1 MWRLI
6 LAAKNFLS
14 NPISFNAYQLV
25 LLSTVCCIY
34 RHFIWKKLCSFFDS
48 PSSFEMRFQLSSL
61 RSTLNVSA
69 ALRQVVSRTPWYAKR
84 KSYKVLFW
92 REITPLAV
100 PIFLENT
107 CVLLMGVL
115 STFLVSWLGKEA
127 MAGVGLADSF
137 NMVIMAFFAA
147 IDLGTTVV
155 VAFSLGKRDR
165 RRARAAARQSLVIM
179 TIFAVVLA
187 AIIHYFGEQIINVV
201 AGEATP
207 EVKALALTYLE
218 LTVLSYPAAAIAL
231 IGSGA
236 LRGAGNTKIPL
247 LINGGMNILNIIISS
262 ILIYGIFSWQGLGFA
277 GAGLGLT
284 ISRYIGAVAI
294 IWVLMIGFNPALRI
308 PLKSYFK
315 PLNFA
320 IIWEVMGIGIPASI
334 ESVLF
339 NGGKLLTQMFVS
351 GMGTSVIAG
360 NFIAF
365 SIAALINLPGNALGS
380 ASTIITGRRLGNG
393 QIAQAEIQL
402 RHVFW
407 LSTIGLTA
415 IAWLS
420 APFAG
425 LMASF
430 YTRDQDVKEVIVVL
444 IWLNAAF
451 MPIWAASWVLPS
463 GFKGARDVRFAM
475 WVSMLGMWGCR
486 VVAGYTLG
494 IVLDWGVVGV
504 WMGMFFDWAVRA
516 ALFYWRMITGR
527 WLWKYP
533 RPEREKSIKQPV
545 ASE

>member
-1 MWRLI
+1 MRTSWYKKR
-6 LAAKNFLS
+6 NS
-14 NPISFNAYQLV
+14 YRV
-25 LLSTVCCIY
+25 LY
-34 RHFIWKKLCSFFDS
+34 
-48 PSSFEMRFQLSSL
+48 
-61 RSTLNVSA
+61 
-69 ALRQVVSRTPWYAKR
+69 
-84 KSYKVLFW
+84 W

-137 NMVIMAFFAA
+137 NMVVMAFFAA

-179 TIFAVVLA
+179 TLFAAVLA
-187 AIIHYFGEQIINVV
+187 AVIHYFGAQIVDVV

-247 LINGGMNILNIIISS
+247 MINGGMNILNIIISS
-262 ILIYGIFSWQGLGFA
+262 ALIYGVFSWPGIGFA

-308 PLKSYFK
+308 TLKSYFK

-339 NGGKLLTQMFVS
+339 NSGKLLTQIFVA
-351 GMGTSVIAG
+351 GMGTNVIAG

-365 SIAALINLPGNALGS
+365 SVAALINLPGNALGS
-380 ASTIITGRRLGNG
+380 ASTIITGRRLGKG
-393 QIAQAEIQL
+393 QIGQAERQL

-407 LSTIGLTA
+407 LSPLGLTA
-415 IAWLS
+415 IAWFS

-425 LMASF
+425 LLASF
-430 YTRDQDVKEVIVVL
+430 YTPEPDVQEVVKIL
-444 IWLNAAF
+444 LWLNAAF
-451 MPIWAASWVLPS
+451 MPIWAASWVLPA
-463 GFKGARDVRFAM
+463 GQKGARDARFAM

-494 IVLDWGVVGV
+494 VVLGMGVVGV
-504 WMGMFFDWAVRA
+504 WLGMFLDWAVRG
-516 ALFYWRMITGR
+516 ALFYWRMISGR

-533 RPEREKSIKQPV
+533 RAKRQSTQ
-545 ASE
+545 

>member
-1 MWRLI
+1 
-6 LAAKNFLS
+6 
-14 NPISFNAYQLV
+14 
-25 LLSTVCCIY
+25 
-34 RHFIWKKLCSFFDS
+34 
-48 PSSFEMRFQLSSL
+48 
-61 RSTLNVSA
+61 LNVTA
-69 ALRQVVSRTPWYAKR
+69 ALRQAVVRTSWYKKR
-84 KSYKVLFW
+84 NSYRVLFW
-92 REITPLAV
+92 REIAPLAV

-137 NMVIMAFFAA
+137 NMVVMAFFAA

-179 TIFAVVLA
+179 TLFAAVLA
-187 AIIHYFGEQIINVV
+187 AVIHYFGAQIIDVV

-247 LINGGMNILNIIISS
+247 MINGGMNILNIIISS
-262 ILIYGIFSWQGLGFA
+262 ALIYGVFSWPGIGFA

-308 PLKSYFK
+308 TLKSYFK

-320 IIWEVMGIGIPASI
+320 IVWEVMGIGIPASI

-339 NGGKLLTQMFVS
+339 NSGKLLTQIFVA
-351 GMGTSVIAG
+351 GMGTNVIAG

-365 SIAALINLPGNALGS
+365 SVAALINLPGNALGS
-380 ASTIITGRRLGNG
+380 ASTIITGRRLGKG
-393 QIAQAEIQL
+393 QIGQAERQL

-415 IAWLS
+415 IAWFS

-425 LMASF
+425 LLASF
-430 YTRDQDVKEVIVVL
+430 YTPEQDVQEVVKVL
-444 IWLNAAF
+444 LWLNAAF
-451 MPIWAASWVLPS
+451 MPIWAASWVLPA
-463 GFKGARDVRFAM
+463 GQKGARDARFAM

-494 IVLDWGVVGV
+494 VVLGMGVVGV
-504 WMGMFFDWAVRA
+504 WLGMFLDWAVRGV
-516 ALFYWRMITGR
+516 LFYWRMASGR

-533 RPEREKSIKQPV
+533 RVKRQDGQ
-545 ASE
+545 

>member
-1 MWRLI
+1 M
-6 LAAKNFLS
+6 
-14 NPISFNAYQLV
+14 
-25 LLSTVCCIY
+25 
-34 RHFIWKKLCSFFDS
+34 
-48 PSSFEMRFQLSSL
+48 
-61 RSTLNVSA
+61 NVTA
-69 ALRQVVSRTPWYAKR
+69 ALRQAVVRTSWYKKR
-84 KSYKVLFW
+84 NSYRVLFW

-137 NMVIMAFFAA
+137 NMVVMAFFAA

-179 TIFAVVLA
+179 TLFAAVLA
-187 AIIHYFGEQIINVV
+187 AVIHYFGAQIIDVV

-247 LINGGMNILNIIISS
+247 MINGGMNILNIIISS
-262 ILIYGIFSWQGLGFA
+262 ALIYGVFSWPGLGFA

-284 ISRYIGAVAI
+284 ISRYIGAIAI

-308 PLKSYFK
+308 TLKSYFK

-320 IIWEVMGIGIPASI
+320 IIWEVMGIGVPASI

-339 NGGKLLTQMFVS
+339 NSGKLLTQIFVA
-351 GMGTSVIAG
+351 GMGTNVIAG

-365 SIAALINLPGNALGS
+365 SVAALINLPGNALGS
-380 ASTIITGRRLGNG
+380 ASTIITGRRLGKG
-393 QIAQAEIQL
+393 QIGQAERQL

-407 LSTIGLTA
+407 LSTIGLTC

-425 LMASF
+425 LLASF
-430 YTRDQDVKEVIVVL
+430 YTPEPDVQEVVKTL
-444 IWLNAAF
+444 LWLNAAF
-451 MPIWAASWVLPS
+451 MPIWAASWVLPA
-463 GFKGARDVRFAM
+463 GQKGARDARFAM

-494 IVLDWGVVGV
+494 VVLGMGVVGV
-504 WMGMFFDWAVRA
+504 WLGMFLDWAVRG
-516 ALFYWRMITGR
+516 ALFYWRMISGR

-533 RPEREKSIKQPV
+533 RAKRQNV
-545 ASE
+545 Q

>member
-1 MWRLI
+1 
-6 LAAKNFLS
+6 
-14 NPISFNAYQLV
+14 
-25 LLSTVCCIY
+25 
-34 RHFIWKKLCSFFDS
+34 
-48 PSSFEMRFQLSSL
+48 
-61 RSTLNVSA
+61 LNVNA
-69 ALRQVVSRTPWYAKR
+69 ALRQAVVRTSWYKKR
-84 KSYKVLFW
+84 KSYRVLFW

-137 NMVIMAFFAA
+137 NMVVMAFFAA

-179 TIFAVVLA
+179 TLFAAVLA
-187 AIIHYFGEQIINVV
+187 AVIHYFGAQIIDVV

-207 EVKALALTYLE
+207 QVKALALTYLE

-247 LINGGMNILNIIISS
+247 MINGGMNILNIIISS
-262 ILIYGIFSWQGLGFA
+262 ALIYGVFSWPGLGFA

-308 PLKSYFK
+308 TLKSYFK

-320 IIWEVMGIGIPASI
+320 IVWEVMGIGVPASI

-339 NGGKLLTQMFVS
+339 NSGKLLTQIFVA
-351 GMGTSVIAG
+351 GMGTNVIAG

-365 SIAALINLPGNALGS
+365 SVAALINLPGNALGS
-380 ASTIITGRRLGNG
+380 ASTIITGRRLGKG
-393 QIAQAEIQL
+393 QIGQAERQL

-415 IAWLS
+415 IAWFS

-425 LMASF
+425 LLASF
-430 YTRDQDVKEVIVVL
+430 YTPEQDVQEVVKIL
-444 IWLNAAF
+444 LWLNAAF
-451 MPIWAASWVLPS
+451 MPIWAASWVLPA
-463 GFKGARDVRFAM
+463 GQKGARDARFAM

-494 IVLDWGVVGV
+494 VVLGMGVVGV
-504 WMGMFFDWAVRA
+504 WLGMFLDWAVRGVF
-516 ALFYWRMITGR
+516 FYWRMVSGR

-533 RPEREKSIKQPV
+533 RVKRQDGQ
-545 ASE
+545 

>member
-6 LAAKNFLS
+6 LAAKKILS
-14 NPISFNAYQLV
+14 NPISPNKFQLM
-25 LLSTVCCIY
+25 LLSTVCCIS
-34 RHFIWKKLCSFFDS
+34 RHLKWKKLCSFLDS

-69 ALRQVVSRTPWYAKR
+69 ALRQVASRTPWYAKR

-165 RRARAAARQSLVIM
+165 RRARSAARQSLVIM
-179 TIFAVVLA
+179 TIFATVLA
-187 AIIHYFGEQIINVV
+187 AVIHYFGEQIIDVV

-207 EVKALALTYLE
+207 DVKALALTYLE

-262 ILIYGIFSWQGLGFA
+262 ILIYGVFSWQGLGFV

-284 ISRYIGAVAI
+284 ISRYIGAFAI

-308 PLKSYFK
+308 PFKSYFK
-315 PLNFA
+315 PLNLA

-402 RHVFW
+402 RHIFW

-415 IAWLS
+415 IAWLT

-425 LMASF
+425 VMASF
-430 YTRDQDVKEVIVVL
+430 YTHDQDVKEVIVIL

-494 IVLDWGVVGV
+494 IVLGWGVVGV
-504 WMGMFFDWAVRA
+504 WLGMFFDWAVRA
-516 ALFYWRMITGR
+516 ALFYWRMVTGR

-533 RPEREKSIKQPV
+533 RPEREKCIKQPV

>member
-1 MWRLI
+1 
-6 LAAKNFLS
+6 
-14 NPISFNAYQLV
+14 
-25 LLSTVCCIY
+25 
-34 RHFIWKKLCSFFDS
+34 
-48 PSSFEMRFQLSSL
+48 
-61 RSTLNVSA
+61 LNVTA
-69 ALRQVVSRTPWYAKR
+69 ALRQAVARTPWYAKR
-84 KSYKVLFW
+84 KSYRVLFW

-137 NMVIMAFFAA
+137 NMVVMAFFAA
-147 IDLGTTVV
+147 VDLGTTVV

-165 RRARAAARQSLVIM
+165 RRARSAARQSLVIM
-179 TIFAVVLA
+179 TLFAALLA
-187 AIIHYFGEQIINVV
+187 AVIHYFGAQIIDVV
-201 AGEATP
+201 AGEATA

-218 LTVLSYPAAAIAL
+218 LTVLSYPAAAITL

-236 LRGAGNTKIPL
+236 LRGAGNTRIPL

-262 ILIYGIFSWQGLGFA
+262 FLIYGLFSWPGIGFA
-277 GAGLGLT
+277 GAGMGLT
-284 ISRYIGAVAI
+284 ISRYIGALAI

-308 PLKSYFK
+308 TLKSYFK

-339 NGGKLLTQMFVS
+339 NSGKLLTQMFVA
-351 GMGTSVIAG
+351 GMGTNVIAG

-365 SIAALINLPGNALGS
+365 SVAALINLPGNALGS
-380 ASTIITGRRLGNG
+380 ASTIITGRRLGKG
-393 QIAQAEIQL
+393 QIGQAERQL

-407 LSTIGLTA
+407 LSTIGLTI
-415 IAWLS
+415 IAWGT

-425 LMASF
+425 LLASF
-430 YTRDQDVKEVIVVL
+430 YTPEQDVQEVVKIL
-444 IWLNAAF
+444 LWLNAAF
-451 MPIWAASWVLPS
+451 MPIWAASWVLPA
-463 GFKGARDVRFAM
+463 GQKGARDARFAM

-494 IVLDWGVVGV
+494 IVLGMGVIGV
-504 WMGMFFDWAVRA
+504 WLGMFLDWAVRG
-516 ALFYWRMITGR
+516 ALFYWRMVSGR

-533 RPEREKSIKQPV
+533 RAMQKKAE
-545 ASE
+545 

>member
-1 MWRLI
+1 
-6 LAAKNFLS
+6 
-14 NPISFNAYQLV
+14 
-25 LLSTVCCIY
+25 
-34 RHFIWKKLCSFFDS
+34 
-48 PSSFEMRFQLSSL
+48 
-61 RSTLNVSA
+61 LNVNA
-69 ALRQVVSRTPWYAKR
+69 ALRQAVVRTSWYKKR
-84 KSYKVLFW
+84 KSYRVLFW
-92 REITPLAV
+92 REITPLAI

-137 NMVIMAFFAA
+137 NMVVMAFFAA

-179 TIFAVVLA
+179 TLFAAVLA
-187 AIIHYFGEQIINVV
+187 AVIHYFGAQIIDVV

-207 EVKALALTYLE
+207 QVKALALTYLE

-247 LINGGMNILNIIISS
+247 MINGGMNILNIIISS
-262 ILIYGIFSWQGLGFA
+262 ALIYGVFSWPGLGFA

-308 PLKSYFK
+308 TLKSYFK

-320 IIWEVMGIGIPASI
+320 IVWEVMGIGVPASI

-339 NGGKLLTQMFVS
+339 NSGKLLTQIFVA
-351 GMGTSVIAG
+351 GMGTNVIAG

-365 SIAALINLPGNALGS
+365 SVAALINLPGNALGS
-380 ASTIITGRRLGNG
+380 ASTIITGRRLGKG
-393 QIAQAEIQL
+393 QIGQAERQL

-415 IAWLS
+415 IAWFS

-425 LMASF
+425 LLASF
-430 YTRDQDVKEVIVVL
+430 YTPEQDVQEVVKVL
-444 IWLNAAF
+444 LWLNAAF
-451 MPIWAASWVLPS
+451 MPIWAASWVLPA
-463 GFKGARDVRFAM
+463 GQKGARDARFAM
-475 WVSMLGMWGCR
+475 WVSMLGMWGFR

-494 IVLDWGVVGV
+494 VVLGMGVVGV
-504 WMGMFFDWAVRA
+504 WLGMFLDWAVRGVF
-516 ALFYWRMITGR
+516 FYWRMVSGR

-533 RPEREKSIKQPV
+533 RVKRQDGQ
-545 ASE
+545 

>member
-1 MWRLI
+1 ML
-6 LAAKNFLS
+6 N
-14 NPISFNAYQLV
+14 LV
-25 LLSTVCCIY
+25 TPLHQAV
-34 RHFIWKKLCSFFDS
+34 
-48 PSSFEMRFQLSSL
+48 M
-61 RSTLNVSA
+61 
-69 ALRQVVSRTPWYAKR
+69 RTPWYRKR
-84 KSYKVLFW
+84 KSYRVLFW

-107 CVLLMGVL
+107 CVLMMGVL

-137 NMVIMAFFAA
+137 NMVVMSFFAA

-155 VAFSLGKRDR
+155 VAFSLGKLDSE
-165 RRARAAARQSLVIM
+165 RARAATRQSLVIM
-179 TIFAVVLA
+179 TLFAIVLA
-187 AIIHYFGEQIINVV
+187 AVIHYFGTQIIDFI
-201 AGEATP
+201 AGAATA

-218 LTVLSYPAAAIAL
+218 LTVISYPAAAIAL

-262 ILIYGIFSWQGLGFA
+262 ILIYGLWGWKGMGFA

-308 PLKSYFK
+308 SLKSYFEK
-315 PLNFA
+315 LNFS

-339 NGGKLLTQMFVS
+339 NGGKLLTQMFVA
-351 GMGTSVIAG
+351 GMGTNVIAG

-365 SIAALINLPGNALGS
+365 SVAALINLPGNALGS
-380 ASTIITGRRLGNG
+380 ASTIITGKRLGKG
-393 QIAQAEIQL
+393 QIGQAERQL

-407 LSTIGLTA
+407 LSTLLLTA
-415 IAWLS
+415 IAWGT

-425 LMASF
+425 LFASF
-430 YTRDQDVKEVIVVL
+430 YTQEEDVKEVVKVL
-444 IWLNAAF
+444 LWLNAAF
-451 MPIWAASWVLPS
+451 MPIWAASWVLPA
-463 GFKGARDVRFAM
+463 GLKGARDARFAM

-494 IVLDWGVVGV
+494 IMLGMGVIGV
-504 WMGMFFDWAVRA
+504 WLGMFLDWAVRGVF
-516 ALFYWRMITGR
+516 FYWRMASGR

-533 RPEREKSIKQPV
+533 KPQKSAISAQPG
-545 ASE
+545 E

>member
-1 MWRLI
+1 
-6 LAAKNFLS
+6 
-14 NPISFNAYQLV
+14 
-25 LLSTVCCIY
+25 
-34 RHFIWKKLCSFFDS
+34 
-48 PSSFEMRFQLSSL
+48 
-61 RSTLNVSA
+61 LNVTA
-69 ALRQVVSRTPWYAKR
+69 ALRQAVVRTSWYKKR
-84 KSYKVLFW
+84 NSYRVLFW

-137 NMVIMAFFAA
+137 NMVVMAFFAA

-179 TIFAVVLA
+179 TLFAAVLA
-187 AIIHYFGEQIINVV
+187 AVIHYFGAQIIDVV

-262 ILIYGIFSWQGLGFA
+262 ALIYGVFSWPGLGFA

-308 PLKSYFK
+308 TLKSYFK

-320 IIWEVMGIGIPASI
+320 IIWEVMGIGVPASI

-339 NGGKLLTQMFVS
+339 NSGKLLTQIFVA
-351 GMGTSVIAG
+351 GMGTNVIAG

-365 SIAALINLPGNALGS
+365 SVAALINLPGNALGS
-380 ASTIITGRRLGNG
+380 ASTIITGRRLGKG
-393 QIAQAEIQL
+393 QIGQAERQL

-407 LSTIGLTA
+407 LSTIGLTC
-415 IAWLS
+415 IAWFS

-425 LMASF
+425 LLASF
-430 YTRDQDVKEVIVVL
+430 YTPEPDVQEVVKIL
-444 IWLNAAF
+444 LWLNAAF
-451 MPIWAASWVLPS
+451 MPIWAASWVLPA
-463 GFKGARDVRFAM
+463 GQKGARDARFAM

-494 IVLDWGVVGV
+494 VVLGMGVVGV
-504 WMGMFFDWAVRA
+504 WLGMFLDWAVRGV
-516 ALFYWRMITGR
+516 LFYWRMISGR

-533 RPEREKSIKQPV
+533 RAKRQKTQ
-545 ASE
+545 